1 MSTAGPDREQ
11 LLGLARAGSSHALGQ
26 LLEMYR
32 SYYPGTKEA
41 HTSLRRQRRRTVPLR
56 WRLRL
61 VCESYLPR

>member
-32 SYYPGTKEA
+32 SYLSLLARTAGE
-41 HTSLRRQRRRTVPLR
+41 SLRNPRQ
-56 WRLRL
+56 
-61 VCESYLPR
+61 EFPRVV